1 MVGLGAQKLGGA
13 GVSEAR
19 ALRLLDVCR
28 ERGVRLI
35 DTAAGY
41 GECEARLGRW
51 LGPRR
56 RDFLLSTKLGY
67 GVPGV
72 PDWTG
77 RCVREGVDL
86 ALRKL
91 RTDVLDIAHLHSC
104 PSEVL
109 ERGEVGQALESMV
122 KAGKVRVAAYS
133 GDGHAL
139 YVAQR
144 SGHFSS
150 VQATLSVCDR
160 HNAPTLA
167 LAAQQGMG
175 VIIKRALANAPW
187 RASARAT
194 PEQAEYR
201 RRWAAMCVDLAG
213 LAPAEAFFRFA
224 GFQPHVNCVLVGTT
238 DPAHL
243 EAAVEAVQRGPLPSA
258 LASALDAAWLA
269 QGADFSPLT

>member
-1 MVGLGAQKLGGA
+1 MVGLGAQKLGGP
-13 GVSEAR
+13 GVSEAQ

-28 ERGVRLI
+28 ELGVRLI
-35 DTAAGY
+35 DTAVGY

-77 RCVREGVDL
+77 RCIRQGVDL

-104 PSEVL
+104 PSGVL

-133 GDGHAL
+133 GDAHAL

-167 LAAQQGMG
+167 LAAQKGMG

-187 RASARAT
+187 RAFGPAT
-194 PEQAEYR
+194 AEQAEYR
-201 RRWAAMCVDLAG
+201 RRWEEMSVDLEG
-213 LAPAEAFFRFA
+213 LAPAEVFLRFA
-224 GFQPHVNCVLVGTT
+224 GFQPDVSCVLVGTT

-243 EAAVEAVQRGPLPSA
+243 QAAVQAVHKGPLPSTVA
-258 LASALDAAWLA
+258 RAIDAAW
-269 QGADFSPLT
+269 QSKGADYSPLT